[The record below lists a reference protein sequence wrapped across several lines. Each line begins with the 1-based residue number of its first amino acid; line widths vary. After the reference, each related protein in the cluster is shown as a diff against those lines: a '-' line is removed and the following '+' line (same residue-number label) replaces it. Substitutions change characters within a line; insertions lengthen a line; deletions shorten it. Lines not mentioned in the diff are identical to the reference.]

1 MRFLRHFAAAAER
14 RTPNGERFLYP
25 NLPASRPQE
34 DG

>member
-1 MRFLRHFAAAAER
+1 MHAFFASFCRRR